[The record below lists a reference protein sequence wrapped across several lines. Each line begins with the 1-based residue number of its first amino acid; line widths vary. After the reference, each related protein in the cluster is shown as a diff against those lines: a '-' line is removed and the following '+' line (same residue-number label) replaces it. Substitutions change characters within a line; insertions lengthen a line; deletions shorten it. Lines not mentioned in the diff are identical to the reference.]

1 MSEIPT
7 HIRHC
12 ILYEFQLGNSASAA
26 ARNICAALGDDAV
39 ADRTCRDWFK
49 RFREGDISLE
59 DRPRPGRPMESDI
72 ERLKVLI
79 EDNPRLTTCELSTM
93 LDCNQSTIDRHL
105 HEMGKVNKLG
115 TWVPH
120 QLTSDNIQQRISIC
134 HFLLSKPNRHRFLQQ
149 IITGDEKWVLY
160 VEHTRK
166 RQWINPEDLP
176 EPEPKNDLHPKK
188 VMLSVWWDFE
198 GIIYYELPRPNTT
211 IDSKLYCEQLQN
223 LKVALQ
229 ANR

>member
-79 EDNPRLTTCELSTM
+79 EDNPRLTTRELSTM
-93 LDCNQSTIDRHL
+93 LGCNQSTIDRHL
-105 HEMGKVNKLG
+105 HEMGKLINWEHGFHINLRQTTYSKELAYVIFCCQNPIDTGFFNRLLLGMKSGFYMSSTHASASGSILKICQNRNQKTTCIRKKLCCQFG
-115 TWVPH
+115 G
-120 QLTSDNIQQRISIC
+120 ISKV
-134 HFLLSKPNRHRFLQQ
+134 LSTMNFY
-149 IITGDEKWVLY
+149 VLIPQS
-160 VEHTRK
+160 T
-166 RQWINPEDLP
+166 
-176 EPEPKNDLHPKK
+176 
-188 VMLSVWWDFE
+188 LSF
-198 GIIYYELPRPNTT
+198 T
-211 IDSKLYCEQLQN
+211 
-223 LKVALQ
+223 
-229 ANR
+229 ANNFKI

>member
-7 HIRHC
+7 HIRHR

-79 EDNPRLTTCELSTM
+79 EDNPRLTTRELSTM
-93 LDCNQSTIDRHL
+93 LGCNQSTIDRHL
-105 HEMGKVNKLG
+105 HEMGKLINWEHGFHINLRQTTYSKELAYVIFCCQNPIDTGFFNRLLLGMKSGFYMSSTHASASGSILKICQNRNQKTTCIREKLCCQFG
-115 TWVPH
+115 G
-120 QLTSDNIQQRISIC
+120 ISKV
-134 HFLLSKPNRHRFLQQ
+134 LSTMNFY
-149 IITGDEKWVLY
+149 VLIPQS
-160 VEHTRK
+160 T
-166 RQWINPEDLP
+166 
-176 EPEPKNDLHPKK
+176 
-188 VMLSVWWDFE
+188 LSF
-198 GIIYYELPRPNTT
+198 T
-211 IDSKLYCEQLQN
+211 
-223 LKVALQ
+223 
-229 ANR
+229 ANNFKI

>member
-49 RFREGDISLE
+49 RFREGGISLE

-79 EDNPRLTTCELSTM
+79 EDNPRLTTRELSTM
-93 LDCNQSTIDRHL
+93 LGCNQSTIDRHL
-105 HEMGKVNKLG
+105 HEMGKLINWEHGFHINLRQTTYSKELAYVIFCCQNPIDTGFFNRLLLGMKSGFYMSTTHASASGSILKICQNRNQKTTCIRKKLCCQFG
-115 TWVPH
+115 G
-120 QLTSDNIQQRISIC
+120 ISKV
-134 HFLLSKPNRHRFLQQ
+134 LSTMNFY
-149 IITGDEKWVLY
+149 VLIPQS
-160 VEHTRK
+160 T
-166 RQWINPEDLP
+166 
-176 EPEPKNDLHPKK
+176 
-188 VMLSVWWDFE
+188 LSF
-198 GIIYYELPRPNTT
+198 T
-211 IDSKLYCEQLQN
+211 
-223 LKVALQ
+223 
-229 ANR
+229 ANNFKI

>member
-79 EDNPRLTTCELSTM
+79 EDNPRLTTRELSTM
-93 LDCNQSTIDRHL
+93 LACNQSTIDRHL
-105 HEMGKVNKLG
+105 HEMGKLINWEHGFHINLRQTTYSKELAYVIFCCQNPIDTGFFNRLLLGMKSGFYMSTTHASASGSILKICQNRNQKTTCIRKKLCCQFG
-115 TWVPH
+115 G
-120 QLTSDNIQQRISIC
+120 ISKV
-134 HFLLSKPNRHRFLQQ
+134 LSTMNFY
-149 IITGDEKWVLY
+149 VLIPQS
-160 VEHTRK
+160 T
-166 RQWINPEDLP
+166 
-176 EPEPKNDLHPKK
+176 
-188 VMLSVWWDFE
+188 LSF
-198 GIIYYELPRPNTT
+198 T
-211 IDSKLYCEQLQN
+211 
-223 LKVALQ
+223 
-229 ANR
+229 ANNFKI

>member
-12 ILYEFQLGNSASAA
+12 ILYELQLGNSASAA
-26 ARNICAALGDDAV
+26 ARNICGALGDDAV
-39 ADRTCRDWFK
+39 ANRTCRDWFK

-79 EDNPRLTTCELSTM
+79 EDNPRLTTRELSTM
-93 LDCNQSTIDRHL
+93 LACNQSTIDRHL

-115 TWVPH
+115 TWLPH

-149 IITGDEKWVLY
+149 IITGMKSGFYMSSTHASASGSILKICQNRNQKTTCIRKKLCCQFAGISKVLSTMNFY
-160 VEHTRK
+160 VLIPQST
-166 RQWINPEDLP
+166 
-176 EPEPKNDLHPKK
+176 
-188 VMLSVWWDFE
+188 LSF
-198 GIIYYELPRPNTT
+198 TT
-211 IDSKLYCEQLQN
+211 NNFKI
-223 LKVALQ
+223 
-229 ANR
+229 

>member
-79 EDNPRLTTCELSTM
+79 EDNPRLTTRELSTM
-93 LDCNQSTIDRHL
+93 LGCNQSTIDRHL

-115 TWVPH
+115 TWLPH

-134 HFLLSKPNRHRFLQQ
+134 HFLLSKPNRHRFSSTDYYWGWKVGFICRPHTQAPVDQ
-149 IITGDEKWVLY
+149 SWRFTRTGTKKRPASEKSYAVSL
-160 VEHTRK
+160 VGFR
-166 RQWINPEDLP
+166 R
-176 EPEPKNDLHPKK
+176 
-188 VMLSVWWDFE
+188 
-198 GIIYYELPRPNTT
+198 YYLLWTST
-211 IDSKLYCEQLQN
+211 S
-223 LKVALQ
+223 
-229 ANR
+229 

>member
-1 MSEIPT
+1 MSEIST

-26 ARNICAALGDDAV
+26 ARNICAALGDDAA

-59 DRPRPGRPMESDI
+59 DRPRSGRPMESDI

-93 LDCNQSTIDRHL
+93 FGCNQSTIDRHL

-115 TWVPH
+115 T
-120 QLTSDNIQQRISIC
+120 
-134 HFLLSKPNRHRFLQQ
+134 
-149 IITGDEKWVLY
+149 
-160 VEHTRK
+160 
-166 RQWINPEDLP
+166 
-176 EPEPKNDLHPKK
+176 
-188 VMLSVWWDFE
+188 
-198 GIIYYELPRPNTT
+198 
-211 IDSKLYCEQLQN
+211 
-223 LKVALQ
+223 
-229 ANR
+229 

>member
-79 EDNPRLTTCELSTM
+79 EDNPRLTIRELSTM
-93 LDCNQSTIDRHL
+93 LGCNQSTIDRHL

-149 IITGDEKWVLY
+149 IITGDEKWVYMSTTHASASGSILKICQNRNQKTTCIRKKLCCQFGGISKVLSTMNFY
-160 VEHTRK
+160 VLIPQST
-166 RQWINPEDLP
+166 
-176 EPEPKNDLHPKK
+176 
-188 VMLSVWWDFE
+188 LSF
-198 GIIYYELPRPNTT
+198 T
-211 IDSKLYCEQLQN
+211 
-223 LKVALQ
+223 
-229 ANR
+229 ANNFKI

>member
-26 ARNICAALGDDAV
+26 ARNICAALGDDAL

-79 EDNPRLTTCELSTM
+79 EDNPRLTTRELSTM
-93 LDCNQSTIDRHL
+93 LGCNQSTIDRHL

-115 TWVPH
+115 TWLPH

-149 IITGDEKWVLY
+149 IITGDEKVGFICRA
-160 VEHTRK
+160 HTQAPVDQSMKICQNRNQK
-166 RQWINPEDLP
+166 RPASEKSYAVSL
-176 EPEPKNDLHPKK
+176 
-188 VMLSVWWDFE
+188 VGFRR
-198 GIIYYELPRPNTT
+198 YYL
-211 IDSKLYCEQLQN
+211 L
-223 LKVALQ
+223 
-229 ANR
+229 

>member
-26 ARNICAALGDDAV
+26 ARNTCGALGDDAV

-59 DRPRPGRPMESDI
+59 DRRRSGRPMESDI

-79 EDNPRLTTCELSTM
+79 EENPRLTTRELSTM
-93 LDCNQSTIDRHL
+93 LGCNHSTIDRHL

-134 HFLLSKPNRHRFLQQ
+134 HFCCQNSIDTGFFNRLSLGMKSGFYMSTTHASASRSILKICQNRNQKTTCIRKKLCCQFGG
-149 IITGDEKWVLY
+149 ISKVLSTMNFY
-160 VEHTRK
+160 VL
-166 RQWINPEDLP
+166 IP
-176 EPEPKNDLHPKK
+176 
-188 VMLSVWWDFE
+188 
-198 GIIYYELPRPNTT
+198 
-211 IDSKLYCEQLQN
+211 
-223 LKVALQ
+223 
-229 ANR
+229 